1 MAPKMKFQE
10 GEKVLCFHG
19 PLLYEAKCLK
29 YEVKDKQ
36 VRYFIHYNGW
46 NKSWDEWVPENRVL
60 KFNDTTQQKQ
70 KELQK
75 AHEGQ
80 KLKAKQAR
88 KLEKEKEKER
98 SSTPTVDKAQK
109 QRGGGNTPASSSS
122 TSQDS
127 SSSTSATEQ
136 KRKRAR
142 TDTAETVASQDTA
155 SGPSTPSSSS
165 SDQKKKRKV
174 DETVSSQEKSGS
186 TPSGTAVDTKKK
198 RGKSEPDV
206 DSVSSLDTP
215 VGTPSTPA
223 ATTSDVKKKRGKG
236 DTTTAETTSTP
247 QTDSGSSTTST
258 PVIDQKR
265 KRARGD
271 ATIETE
277 DSYLAKIE
285 VKIKMPE
292 ELKPWLVDDWDLIT
306 RQKKL
311 LSLPCK
317 TTVDNILDEY
327 VKAKTAKGNN
337 PNKDAVIEV
346 TQGIREY
353 FNVMLGTQLLYKFE
367 RPQYGEILTDHRDT
381 PMSGIYG
388 SIHLLRLFVKL
399 GSMLAYTNLDEKSVQ
414 LLLTHIHDF
423 LRYIQKNTSSLFSL
437 NDYIVAPP
445 DYHRKAI

>member
-1 MAPKMKFQE
+1 MKLKISKF
-10 GEKVLCFHG
+10 VI
-19 PLLYEAKCLK
+19 LYITTAGIKEARNSKQNRQGSLK
-29 YEVKDKQ
+29 KKKRKKDHPHQQLIKHKNREVAG
-36 VRYFIHYNGW
+36 IHLPV
-46 NKSWDEWVPENRVL
+46 VPAHHKILVPAHQPQSRKENEPE
-60 KFNDTTQQKQ
+60 QI
-70 KELQK
+70 LQK
-75 AHEGQ
+75 
-80 KLKAKQAR
+80 L
-88 KLEKEKEKER
+88 
-98 SSTPTVDKAQK
+98 
-109 QRGGGNTPASSSS
+109 
-122 TSQDS
+122 
-127 SSSTSATEQ
+127 
-136 KRKRAR
+136 
-142 TDTAETVASQDTA
+142 VASQDTA